1 VGAWGYN
8 GEDKRTADLR
18 QRVLVH
24 NPQPLLQLLVQV
36 TTTKAEK
43 ASDGVKF
50 RCERDVLVEA
60 LGTAGRATA
69 SRGGALP
76 VLSGIRTELHGDSL
90 SLTGHDLE
98 LTISVVIGEG
108 VKGSIDGVAV
118 LPARLTSDVVRSLA
132 PGAVEVEVDGEQA
145 RITSGRSEFTLRV
158 FPVDEFPRLPE
169 ATGEAVTLDATELAA
184 ALRQVVPAASS
195 DDARPILT
203 GVLLSAEQGGLRLV
217 ATDSFRL
224 AVRDLPGQT
233 VLAEGQSVLVPS
245 RALNDL
251 TKVLGGVGE
260 LTVRLGERDAG
271 FEAGDVRLTTM
282 LIEGDFPNYRGLIPS
297 SAPPNR
303 LIVSREGLLEGL
315 RRVKLLAREATP
327 VRLAMSPEGL
337 DLVAVTQDV
346 GQAHESL
353 DAKYE
358 GTELTVAFNPDYL
371 LQGVEVLE
379 GDEVLIET
387 VDSLKPALVRSP
399 EHDDFLYLLMPVRVS

>member
-1 VGAWGYN
+1 M
-8 GEDKRTADLR
+8 
-18 QRVLVH
+18 
-24 NPQPLLQLLVQV
+24 
-36 TTTKAEK
+36 
-43 ASDGVKF
+43 KF

-69 SRGGALP
+69 GRGGALP
-76 VLSGIRTELHGDSL
+76 VLAGIKAELAGGVL
-90 SLTGHDLE
+90 TLTGHDLE
-98 LTISVVIGEG
+98 LTISVDVREG
-108 VKGSIDGVAV
+108 VKADEDGEAV
-118 LPARLTSDVVRSLA
+118 LPARLVSDVVRSLP
-132 PGAVEVEVDGEQA
+132 PGAVAVDVDGESA
-145 RITSGRSEFTLRV
+145 RITAARSEFSLRV
-158 FPVDEFPRLPE
+158 FPTDEFPRVPQPS
-169 ATGEAVTLDATELAA
+169 GDGVTISAGQLAA

-203 GVLLSAEQGGLRLV
+203 GVLVTAEADGLRLV
-217 ATDSFRL
+217 ATDSYRL
-224 AVRDLPGQT
+224 AVRDLPGQS

-251 TKVLGGVGE
+251 TRVLGTVDE
-260 LTVRLGERDAG
+260 LTLRLGERDAS
-271 FEAGDVRLTTM
+271 FEAGPVRLTTM

-297 SAPPNR
+297 AHPNR
-303 LIVSREGLLEGL
+303 LTVSREALMEGL

-327 VRLAMSPEGL
+327 VRLAMAADGL

-371 LQGVEVLE
+371 LQGVEVLP
-379 GDEVLIET
+379 GDEVLIES

-399 EHDDFLYLLMPVRVS
+399 EHPEFLYLLMPVRVS